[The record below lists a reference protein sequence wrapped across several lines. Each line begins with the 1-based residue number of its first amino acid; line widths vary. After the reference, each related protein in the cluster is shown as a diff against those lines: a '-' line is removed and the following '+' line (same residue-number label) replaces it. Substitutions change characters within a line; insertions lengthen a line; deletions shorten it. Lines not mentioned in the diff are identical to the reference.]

1 MYNLLG
7 LCLALAA
14 LLCANVAATLFSLAL
29 WRAFGRTSLVAR
41 LPPAAQAQSLLYLRL
56 LPFACSLLFVCG
68 FIVPAYLH
76 YEPQQTQE
84 VVSLKLALFA
94 FCCFAGLALAAW
106 RGLRSWIATRRLVA
120 DWLRHAEPLPRARLF
135 LLRVPV
141 YRVRHRFP
149 VIAVVGVL
157 RPRLFIASHL
167 FQELSAAELRAAVL
181 HEEGHL
187 AAHDNL
193 KRALLRACRD
203 MLMLVPFGR
212 TLDQAWAEQTEAAA
226 DEHAAR
232 AGGAKCALDLA
243 SALVKI
249 ARLVPAGRDVS
260 PAMPAGAFLIGAHS
274 EGSIA
279 RRVRRLAQLATHE
292 PPRPVASNT
301 ALNFSLAGALG
312 LALLISVTLAFSQP
326 HLLAPLHDAL
336 EHVVDVLE

>member
-14 LLCANVAATLFSLAL
+14 LLCANVAATLLSIVL
-29 WRAFGRTSLVAR
+29 WRVFGRTSLVAR
-41 LPPAAQAQSLLYLRL
+41 LPPAAQAQTLLYLRL
-56 LPFACSLLFVCG
+56 LPFACALVFVCG

-76 YEPQQTQE
+76 YEPQQTEE

-94 FCCFAGLALAAW
+94 FCCLLGLALAAW

-120 DWLRHAEPLPRARLF
+120 DWLRHAEPLPRASLQ
-135 LLRVPV
+135 RVPV

-167 FQELSAAELRAAVL
+167 FEELSAAELRAAVL

-203 MLMLVPFGR
+203 VLMLVPFGR
-212 TLDQAWAEQTEAAA
+212 TLDHAWAEQTEEAA

-260 PAMPAGAFLIGAHS
+260 PAMPAGAFLIGADT
-274 EGSIA
+274 GGGIA

-312 LALLISVTLAFSQP
+312 LALLISVTLAYSQP
-326 HLLAPLHDAL
+326 HLLAPLHGAL